1 MILLIVRYNHF
12 KLNYNLLLFD
22 NLSCEVILIT
32 NISLNN
38 NNQYNILPQ
47 VIEYLIRELDPN
59 KIILFGSCAKGI
71 VKEDSDIDLCVVLKE
86 KMDSKERANFRSK
99 FLLDMIDITD
109 YEIDLFIC
117 SQEEWDRKH
126 NDLGTFIGKIN
137 KEGKV
142 LYGR

>member
-1 MILLIVRYNHF
+1 MIH
-12 KLNYNLLLFD
+12 
-22 NLSCEVILIT
+22 IT

-126 NDLGTFIGKIN
+126 IDLGTFIGKIN